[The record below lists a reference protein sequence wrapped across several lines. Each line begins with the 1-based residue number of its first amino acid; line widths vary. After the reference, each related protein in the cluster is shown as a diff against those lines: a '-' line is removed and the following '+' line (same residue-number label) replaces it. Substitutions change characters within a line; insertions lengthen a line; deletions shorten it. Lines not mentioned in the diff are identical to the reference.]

1 MVFLSLCFLLVGL
14 FTGSHALAQTEQQ
27 VLVDKAKLTIDRFA
41 QDPNMAW
48 LKRHLGDAKALLIV
62 PELLKAG
69 FIFGGSGGSGL
80 LVARNQETGAWG
92 QPVFYTI
99 GEVSWGLQIGAQ
111 KMEIVI
117 MVQNRK
123 ALESLLS
130 TTLKLGG
137 DMSVAAGPVGLGAD
151 AAVNLSAPFLSFAYA
166 EGAYAGIS
174 LEGSLIIPNDDSNW
188 KYYGKRV
195 TPSDIILKG
204 TVSNPGSANL
214 RERLAS
220 QLGRQ

>member
-1 MVFLSLCFLLVGL
+1 MGHPAFSMRRRYGI
-14 FTGSHALAQTEQQ
+14 T
-27 VLVDKAKLTIDRFA
+27 
-41 QDPNMAW
+41 
-48 LKRHLGDAKALLIV
+48 
-62 PELLKAG
+62 
-69 FIFGGSGGSGL
+69 
-80 LVARNQETGAWG
+80 
-92 QPVFYTI
+92 
-99 GEVSWGLQIGAQ
+99 
-111 KMEIVI
+111 
-117 MVQNRK
+117 VQNRK

-204 TVSNPGSANL
+204 KVSNPGSANL
-214 RERLAS
+214 QERLAKELS
-220 QLGRQ
+220 RK